1 MSMHNFQFAEVVV
14 VDVVADVE
22 VFAVMQPGFFVF
34 EKKYQGSSFNC
45 S

>member
-14 VDVVADVE
+14 VVVVVVADDVE

-34 EKKYQGSSFNC
+34 EEKISG
-45 S
+45 

>member
-1 MSMHNFQFAEVVV
+1 MSKHNFQFAEVVV
-14 VDVVADVE
+14 VVVDVE